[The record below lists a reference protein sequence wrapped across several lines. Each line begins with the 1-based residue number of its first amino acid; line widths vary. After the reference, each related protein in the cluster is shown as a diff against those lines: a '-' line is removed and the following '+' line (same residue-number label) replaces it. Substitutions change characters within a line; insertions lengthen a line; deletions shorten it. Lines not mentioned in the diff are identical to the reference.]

1 MGASERSTIVLRIT
15 GPIDRADVP
24 GLCAQLGGLVRGGAE
39 RVVVCDVDALVKPDA
54 GTVDALA
61 RLQLTARRVGCQ
73 VRLRRTS
80 AELQELLGFM
90 GLQDVLLRLEVGRQA
105 EQWEERLG
113 VEEERE
119 LDDPVA

>member
-1 MGASERSTIVLRIT
+1 MGASERRTIVLRIA

-24 GLCAQLGGLVRGGAE
+24 GLCAQLGGLVGGDAP
-39 RVVVCDVDALVKPDA
+39 RVVVCDVDALVEPDVV
-54 GTVDALA
+54 TVETLA
-61 RLQLTARRVGCQ
+61 RLQLTARRLGCELQ
-73 VRLRRTS
+73 LRRTS

-90 GLQDVLLRLEVGRQA
+90 GLQEVLLRLEVGRQS
-105 EQWEERLG
+105 EEWEERLG